1 MSEMKPDWYARLR
14 NGPFAES
21 GFDSKMAL
29 EVEER
34 ALGENPGKILP
45 RRRARRLNRWAAT
58 GVFGMAIVVIGLFL
72 VSGLADKAAVS
83 PRGSNGTPEMT
94 ESYVIEHLRVGMT
107 ESEVKKAF
115 GKSYN
120 GLSVKRDFAQPHE
133 EDPLDMSTWSA
144 VDVWRYD
151 YGVMDGYQVNVTSD
165 LEKDDGFDTQGL
177 INGSLESQLVIVWK
191 DRLVNRAIFK
201 YSDGAGV
208 NTSFIGP
215 QASTEVPTPSPSVSP
230 DPPLFSSLDVRA
242 FADSSFGRLE
252 LRPDDG
258 LPEKIQTLGAPSCLG
273 QETDYYVTGS
283 YGVYFKSASGQ
294 ESRIGSLPNLEIIQK
309 ENQAFAMTKLD
320 FPDGELFLLIPR
332 YTDCHGLEFHVYGV
346 DKKTGE
352 ASAFTFEEA
361 GRTVEE
367 WTTSPVNLPTVDGSE
382 LVVEGGRAAGQDG
395 TTRLHFEPDWTQHK
409 LVLTKIEKIP

>member
-1 MSEMKPDWYARLR
+1 MSDKKPDWYARLR

-34 ALGENPGKILP
+34 TLGGKPGKVRPRHRP
-45 RRRARRLNRWAAT
+45 RRVNRWAAA
-58 GVFGMAIVVIGLFL
+58 GVLGMAIAVIGLFFI
-72 VSGLADKAAVS
+72 SGLADKAAVS
-83 PRGSNGTPEMT
+83 PRGSNGAPAMT
-94 ESYVIEHLRVGMT
+94 ETYVIEHLRVGMT
-107 ESEVKKAF
+107 EAEVKKAF
-115 GKSYN
+115 GKSYE
-120 GLSVKRDFAQPHE
+120 GESVKRDFAQPHE
-133 EDPLDMSTWSA
+133 EDPLDMATWSA

-151 YGVMDGYQVNVTSD
+151 YGVMDGYQVNVSSD
-165 LEKDDGFDTQGL
+165 LEKDDGFDMQGL

-208 NTSFIGP
+208 NTSLIGP

-258 LPEKIQTLGAPSCLG
+258 STEKVQMLGAPSCLG
-273 QETDYYVTGS
+273 QETDYYVTGN
-283 YGVYFKSASGQ
+283 YGVYFKPVSGQ
-294 ESRIGSLPNLEIIQK
+294 ESRIDSLPNLEIIQK

-332 YTDCHGLEFHVYGV
+332 YTDCHGLDFHVYGV
-346 DKKTGE
+346 DKESGE
-352 ASAFTFEEA
+352 ASAFTFQQDS
-361 GRTVEE
+361 RTVEQ
-367 WTTSPVNLPTVDGSE
+367 WTTSPVNLPTANGTD
-382 LVVEGGRAAGQDG
+382 LVVDGGRAAGQDG
-395 TTRLHFEPDWTQHK
+395 ATRYRFEPDWKQHK
-409 LVLTKIEKIP
+409 LVLTKTEQIP